1 MFGLESATG
10 LSGGALVIG
19 VVLMEAIVLYVG
31 YGYLER
37 LVGPRLVAALR
48 GDS

>member
-1 MFGLESATG
+1 MFGLESAAG
-10 LSGGALVIG
+10 VDGAALVIG
-19 VVLMEAIVLYVG
+19 VVLVEALVLYVG